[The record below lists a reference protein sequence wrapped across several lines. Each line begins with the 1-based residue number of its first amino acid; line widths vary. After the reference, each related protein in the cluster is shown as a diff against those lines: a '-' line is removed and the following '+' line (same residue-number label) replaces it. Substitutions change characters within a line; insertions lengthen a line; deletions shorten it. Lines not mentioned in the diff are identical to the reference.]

1 MTYKGKVKGGVVV
14 LEGNVKLP
22 DGVTVDVDVP
32 EPAGDENAPTLFER
46 LKPVIGKA
54 EGLPAD
60 AAAPRSD
67 EPVLD
72 ENGQTLGQKLLRYAG
87 KATGLPP
94 DASRNHDHYLYG
106 TPKR

>member
-14 LEGNVKLP
+14 VDEPVNLPEGAEVRIE
-22 DGVTVDVDVP
+22 VTSS
-32 EPAGDENAPTLFER
+32 
-46 LKPVIGKA
+46 
-54 EGLPAD
+54 
-60 AAAPRSD
+60 RSD

-72 ENGQTLGQKLLRYAG
+72 ENGQTLGQRLLRYAG
-87 KATGLPP
+87 KATGLPA